1 MTMHPTSAIIRTV
14 PSHNRLLSY
23 FTLTFHFKCS
33 LSLSMKMH
41 FTSAKATTVASHN
54 RLSKFN
60 TFTFAL
66 HQFRSYQDSFAQIIL
81 ISSRAIVFLGHMHFF
96 QSVYKS
102 KIIKKSTYNLYT
114 ISFSMICTFFL

>member
-1 MTMHPTSAIIRTV
+1 M
-14 PSHNRLLSY
+14 
-23 FTLTFHFKCS
+23 LTFFTFTFNDNAPHFSNSLDSFLPQQAIS
-33 LSLSMKMH
+33 LSLSTLNAHFFSPFLLMTMH

-66 HQFRSYQDSFAQIIL
+66 HQFRSNQDSFAQIIF
-81 ISSRAIVFLGHMHFF
+81 IASRAIVFLGHMHFF

-102 KIIKKSTYNLYT
+102 KIIKESTYN
-114 ISFSMICTFFL
+114 F